1 MSMTDTELC
10 EAINQYMDR
19 VKYPSLGEL
28 RTKLHTSTQ
37 RLERLRNSPLLRH
50 KLPLPISRSI
60 ASTLNRKRNNI
71 AKGWYINRP
80 AAWMEK

>member
-1 MSMTDTELC
+1 MIQTDAELC
-10 EAINQYMDR
+10 DAINTYMDK
-19 VKYPSLGEL
+19 VKHPSLCEI
-28 RTKLHTSTQ
+28 RTKLHTSVQ
-37 RLERLRNSPLLRH
+37 RLEKLRNSPLLRH
-50 KLPLPISRSI
+50 KLPFKMTRSI